1 MKPVLVF
8 LALVS
13 TVSTVYAAQTNQ
25 TSILGAYELGE
36 LQTRSG
42 VVVLPNNKVPTLTIS
57 RGGKIS
63 GFAGCNQYHAT
74 LKASPVAIEQVATT
88 RKMCAAEAMGLEQAF
103 LAALGKVN
111 ALERQANGGL
121 QLSTSGQEL
130 LQFKPVNKPVEKV
143 IWLAPEKRDCVAGV
157 MKTQC
162 LQYKASAKGEWLN
175 FYGEIEGFT
184 WEQGKS
190 YKLKIRQEQIANP
203 PADASSIKTSL
214 VKVLSSQ

>member
-1 MKPVLVF
+1 MKRVLVS
-8 LALVS
+8 LVLVS
-13 TVSTVYAAQTNQ
+13 TVGAVYAAQVNQ
-25 TSILGAYELGE
+25 TSMLGSYELSE
-36 LQTRSG
+36 FQAQSG
-42 VVVLPNNKVPTLTIS
+42 RVALPQDKAPTLNIA

-88 RKMCAAEAMGLEQAF
+88 RKMCPAEAMELEQAF

-143 IWLAPEKRDCVAGV
+143 IWLAPAKRDCVAGV

-162 LQYKASAKGEWLN
+162 LQYKTSAKGEWLN

-214 VKVLSSQ
+214 VKVLPSQ